1 MTTIGF
7 RGQEL
12 TKIKNMNIIKENRI
26 VSDRTFATR
35 FLGFL
40 KDIQVNDPM
49 SAEELEYLRRV
60 ANSLL
65 VHQKNTCTEKQ
76 ELDYLNT
83 VHSKGI

>member
-1 MTTIGF
+1 MN
-7 RGQEL
+7 L
-12 TKIKNMNIIKENRI
+12 TLKIKNMNIIKENRI

-83 VHSKGI
+83 VHSKGIY

>member
-1 MTTIGF
+1 MTTLVF

-83 VHSKGI
+83 VH

>member
-1 MTTIGF
+1 MN
-7 RGQEL
+7 L
-12 TKIKNMNIIKENRI
+12 TLKIKNMNIIKENRI

-40 KDIQVNDPM
+40 KDIQVKDPM

-83 VHSKGI
+83 VHSKGIY